1 LTAKRP
7 VYLNLFKIRLPLT
20 GIVSFAHRVSG
31 FLLFL
36 AIPFA
41 IYLLELSVASAAGFE
56 QSLKILQ
63 HPVSQLVM
71 FLLVWALVHH
81 LLAGI
86 RYLFL
91 DFDIGI
97 DKSGSNTTAWSVLGG
112 ELVIMAAY
120 IWGILL

>member
-1 LTAKRP
+1 MTEKRP
-7 VYLNLFKIRLPLT
+7 VYLNLFKIRLPTT

-41 IYLLELSVASAAGFE
+41 IYLLERSVGSAAGFE
-56 QSLKILQ
+56 QSLETLQ
-63 HPVSQLVM
+63 QPIIQLVLL
-71 FLLVWALVHH
+71 LLVWALVHH

-97 DKSGSNTTAWSVLGG
+97 DKAGSNLSAWVVLVL
-112 ELVIMAAY
+112 EFVVIAVY
-120 IWGILL
+120 IAWVFM

>member
-1 LTAKRP
+1 MTEKRP
-7 VYLNLFKIRLPLT
+7 VYLNLLKIRLPTT

-41 IYLLELSVASAAGFE
+41 IYLLELSASSSTGFE
-56 QSLKILQ
+56 QSLDVLR
-63 HPVSQLVM
+63 HPFSQLILLV
-71 FLLVWALVHH
+71 LVWALVHH

-97 DKSGSNTTAWSVLGG
+97 DRFGSNLTAWTVLAI
-112 ELVIMAAY
+112 EIAVILVY
-120 IWGILL
+120 IVGVMM